1 MGRFQPFSRNF
12 HKYNGLIYTIALLC
26 SLVFTSCDSDNGSI
40 YYEKSSSQSNVS
52 NEFKY
57 NYNLLRYYYIDQDK
71 YLGEPELYI
80 DKVNAE
86 VMASLEIPWDYYDI
100 YYMYSQMN
108 DKFTRYI
115 DPSRSVNQKWG
126 LEPKSIPRTHRNT
139 S

>member
-1 MGRFQPFSRNF
+1 
-12 HKYNGLIYTIALLC
+12 LC

-80 DKVNAE
+80 DKVNVE
-86 VMASLEIPWDYYDI
+86 VMANNRMLPAVQVDVYG
-100 YYMYSQMN
+100 N
-108 DKFTRYI
+108 
-115 DPSRSVNQKWG
+115 
-126 LEPKSIPRTHRNT
+126 NT
-139 S
+139 NAVLNAGFQQLM